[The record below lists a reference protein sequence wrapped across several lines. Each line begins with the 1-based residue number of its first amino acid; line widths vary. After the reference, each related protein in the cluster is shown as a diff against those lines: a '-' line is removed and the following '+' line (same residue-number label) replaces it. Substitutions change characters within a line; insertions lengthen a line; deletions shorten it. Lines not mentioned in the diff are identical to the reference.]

1 MFSDRASFSELL
13 QAPEKIAT
21 NTLTDRLTK
30 LVRYGLIHQQ
40 ANDSRYHLTDMGLE
54 LAPVLVE
61 LTTWTQRY
69 DDTVSVNPDVLKR
82 YRKDPA
88 RFIEQLKAGARKRQQ
103 TTRNPARSAS

>member
-1 MFSDRASFSELL
+1 
-13 QAPEKIAT
+13 
-21 NTLTDRLTK
+21 LTK

-61 LTTWTQRY
+61 LTAWTHRY
-69 DDTVSVNPDVLKR
+69 DDTVSLNQDLLKQ

-88 RFIEQLKAGARKRQQ
+88 KFMEQLKTNAGQRRQTARNS
-103 TTRNPARSAS
+103 TPSAP